1 MINALKTILCLSAIT
16 VAAQA
21 AAQVTLYEGESFAG
35 RTVTTNE
42 RIVNMERFGFNDR
55 ASSITVA
62 GERWEVCD
70 ETRMNGRC
78 SVLRPGRYP
87 SLAAMG
93 MDKRISSLRSVRND
107 ERIADNRYAPMPV
120 VASAT
125 FYEKEEFGGRS
136 FSTRASLANLES
148 SGFNNRASSLDIAG
162 ASWKVCEAAEYG
174 GRCVVLPPGRYPSL
188 SQMGMNN
195 RISSV
200 QELQAVAPV
209 PTPPP
214 PVAVAV
220 PASVTFFEREQFGG
234 RSFTTQERVG
244 NFERF
249 GFNDRASSAEV
260 VGTSWQ
266 VCDDVQYGGR
276 CVVLPPGRYP
286 SLSTMGLDNSIS
298 SVQDL
303 RVYGGGALVAY
314 DARVR
319 NNERLYE
326 VPVTSV
332 RAVVGTPEQ
341 RCWIEREQVP
351 QEQRRSSTNVPA
363 TIAGAVIGGILGHQ
377 VGDGRGRDLATIG
390 GVVGGG
396 LLGANVGR
404 GSGQPATQDVQRC
417 TNVQNQSPPA
427 LWDVTYTFAGQ
438 EHRIQMTM
446 DPGPTVIVNDRG
458 EPRARS

>member
-1 MINALKTILCLSAIT
+1 MNTSLKSILCLSAIT
-16 VAAQA
+16 IAAQA
-21 AAQVTLYEGESFAG
+21 AAQVTLYEGENFAG
-35 RTVTTNE
+35 RSFTTNE
-42 RIVNMERFGFNDR
+42 RVLNMDRFGFNDR
-55 ASSITVA
+55 ASSVSVA

-70 ETRMNGRC
+70 ETRLNGRC

-93 MDKRISSLRSVRND
+93 MDNRISSLRSVRND
-107 ERIADNRYAPMPV
+107 ERIADNRYAPLPV
-120 VASAT
+120 TASVT
-125 FYEKEEFGGRS
+125 FYEREGFGGRS
-136 FSTRASLANLES
+136 FITRESLANLEP
-148 SGFNNRASSLDIAG
+148 SGFNNRASSLEIVG

-188 SQMGMNN
+188 AEMGMNN
-195 RISSV
+195 RISSA
-200 QELQAVAPV
+200 QELLAVAPV
-209 PTPPP
+209 APPP
-214 PVAVAV
+214 AMPVA
-220 PASVTFFEREQFGG
+220 ASVTFFEREQFGG
-234 RSFTTQERVG
+234 RSFTTQERIG

-260 VGTSWQ
+260 FGTSWQ

-286 SLSTMGLDNSIS
+286 SLSTMGMNNSIS

-303 RVYGGGALVAY
+303 RVGGGPLVAY

-319 NNERLYE
+319 GNERLYE

-332 RAVVGTPEQ
+332 RAVVGPPEQ
-341 RCWIEREQVP
+341 RCWVEREQVP

-363 TIAGAVIGGILGHQ
+363 AIAGAVIGGILGHQ

-404 GSGQPATQDVQRC
+404 GSGQPATQDVQKC
-417 TNVQNQSPPA
+417 ANVQTQTPPA

-458 EPRARS
+458 EPRSRS

>member
-1 MINALKTILCLSAIT
+1 MITALKTILCLSAIT

-21 AAQVTLYEGESFAG
+21 AAQVTLYESESFAG
-35 RTVTTNE
+35 RNFTTNE
-42 RIVNMERFGFNDR
+42 RIVNMERLGFNDR

-87 SLAAMG
+87 SLTAMG
-93 MDKRISSLRSVRND
+93 MDNRISSLRPVRND
-107 ERIADNRYAPMPV
+107 ERISDNRYAPLPV
-120 VASAT
+120 TASVT
-125 FYEKEEFGGRS
+125 FYEKEGFSGRS
-136 FSTRASLANLES
+136 FSTRESLANLEP
-148 SGFNNRASSLDIAG
+148 SGFNNRVSSLDIVG

-174 GRCVVLPPGRYPSL
+174 GRCLVLPPGRYPSL
-188 SQMGMNN
+188 GEMGMNN

-200 QELQAVAPV
+200 LELQAVAPV
-209 PTPPP
+209 APLP
-214 PVAVAV
+214 PVPVA
-220 PASVTFFEREQFGG
+220 ASVTFFEREQFGG
-234 RSFTTQERVG
+234 RSFTTRERIG

-260 VGTSWQ
+260 VGASWQ

-276 CVVLPPGRYP
+276 CVILPPGRYP
-286 SLSTMGLDNSIS
+286 SLSTMGLNNSIS
-298 SVQDL
+298 SAQDF
-303 RVYGGGALVAY
+303 RTGAAVPLVAY

-319 NNERLYE
+319 NNERLFE

-332 RAVVGTPEQ
+332 RAVVGPPEQ
-341 RCWIEREQVP
+341 RCWIEREQIP

-363 TIAGAVIGGILGHQ
+363 AIAGAVIGGILGHQ
-377 VGDGRGRDLATIG
+377 VGDGRGRDLATVG

-438 EHRIQMTM
+438 EHRVQMTM
-446 DPGPTVIVNDRG
+446 DPGPTVIVNERG

>member
-1 MINALKTILCLSAIT
+1 MNTSLKTILCLSAIT
-16 VAAQA
+16 IAAQA
-21 AAQVTLYEGESFAG
+21 AAQVTLYEGENFGG
-35 RTVTTNE
+35 RSVTTNE
-42 RIVNMERFGFNDR
+42 RVLNMDRFGFNDR
-55 ASSITVA
+55 ASSISVA

-70 ETRMNGRC
+70 ETRLNGRC

-93 MDKRISSLRSVRND
+93 MDNRISSLRSVRND
-107 ERIADNRYAPMPV
+107 ERIADNRYAPAPIA
-120 VASAT
+120 ASVT
-125 FYEKEEFGGRS
+125 FYEKEDFSGRS
-136 FSTRASLANLES
+136 FSTVDSLPSLER
-148 SGFNNRASSLDIAG
+148 SGFDNRASSLDVVG
-162 ASWKVCEAAEYG
+162 ASWKVCESVQYG

-188 SQMGMNN
+188 AQMGMNN

-209 PTPPP
+209 PPPP
-214 PVAVAV
+214 PTPVA
-220 PASVTFFEREQFGG
+220 ASVTFFEREQFGG

-260 VGTSWQ
+260 VGASWQ

-286 SLSTMGLDNSIS
+286 SLSTMGLNNSIS

-303 RVYGGGALVAY
+303 RVSGGGPLVAY

-319 NNERLYE
+319 GNERLYE

-332 RAVVGTPEQ
+332 RAVVGPPEQ
-341 RCWIEREQVP
+341 RCWVEREQVP

-363 TIAGAVIGGILGHQ
+363 AIAGAVIGGILGHQ
-377 VGDGRGRDLATIG
+377 VGDGRGKDLATIG

-396 LLGANVGR
+396 LLGASVGR
-404 GSGQPATQDVQRC
+404 GSAQPAMHDVQKC
-417 TNVQNQSPPA
+417 TNVQTQTPPA

>member
-1 MINALKTILCLSAIT
+1 MITALKTILCLSAIT

-21 AAQVTLYEGESFAG
+21 AAQVTLYESESFAG
-35 RTVTTNE
+35 RNFTTNE
-42 RIVNMERFGFNDR
+42 RIVNMERLGFNDR

-87 SLAAMG
+87 SLTAMG
-93 MDKRISSLRSVRND
+93 MDNRISSLRPVRND
-107 ERIADNRYAPMPV
+107 ERISDNRYAPLPV
-120 VASAT
+120 TASVT
-125 FYEKEEFGGRS
+125 FYEKEGFSGRS
-136 FSTRASLANLES
+136 FSTRESLANLEP
-148 SGFNNRASSLDIAG
+148 SGFNNRVSSLDVAG
-162 ASWKVCEAAEYG
+162 ASWKVCESAEYG
-174 GRCVVLPPGRYPSL
+174 GRCLVLPPGRYPSL
-188 SQMGMNN
+188 AEMGMNN

-209 PTPPP
+209 APLPPA
-214 PVAVAV
+214 PVA
-220 PASVTFFEREQFGG
+220 ASVTFFEREQFVG
-234 RSFTTQERVG
+234 RSFKTQERIG

-260 VGTSWQ
+260 VGASWQ

-276 CVVLPPGRYP
+276 CVILPPGRYP
-286 SLSTMGLDNSIS
+286 SLSTMGLNNSIS
-298 SVQDL
+298 SAQDL
-303 RVYGGGALVAY
+303 RTGGAGPLVAY
-314 DARVR
+314 DARHR
-319 NNERLYE
+319 NNERLFE

-332 RAVVGTPEQ
+332 RAVVGPPEQ
-341 RCWIEREQVP
+341 RCWVEREQIP

-363 TIAGAVIGGILGHQ
+363 AIAGAVIGGILGHQ

-438 EHRIQMTM
+438 EHRVQMTM
-446 DPGPTVIVNDRG
+446 DPGPTVIVNERG
-458 EPRARS
+458 EPRAKS

>member
-1 MINALKTILCLSAIT
+1 MIKALKTILCLSAIT

-21 AAQVTLYEGESFAG
+21 AAQVTVYESESFAG
-35 RTVTTNE
+35 RAFTTNE
-42 RIVNMERFGFNDR
+42 RIVNMERIGFNDR

-87 SLAAMG
+87 SLTAMG
-93 MDKRISSLRSVRND
+93 MDNRISSLRPVRND
-107 ERIADNRYAPMPV
+107 ERISDNRYAPLPV
-120 VASAT
+120 TASVT
-125 FYEKEEFGGRS
+125 FYEKEGFSGRS
-136 FSTRASLANLES
+136 FSTRESLANLEP
-148 SGFNNRASSLDIAG
+148 SGFNNRVSSLDIVG

-174 GRCVVLPPGRYPSL
+174 GRCLVLPPGRYPSL
-188 SQMGMNN
+188 AEMGMNN

-209 PTPPP
+209 APLP
-214 PVAVAV
+214 PVPVA
-220 PASVTFFEREQFGG
+220 ASVTFFEREQFGG
-234 RSFTTQERVG
+234 RSFTTRERIG

-260 VGTSWQ
+260 VGASWQ

-276 CVVLPPGRYP
+276 CVILPPGRYP
-286 SLSTMGLDNSIS
+286 SLSTMGLNNSIS
-298 SVQDL
+298 SAQDF
-303 RVYGGGALVAY
+303 RTGGAGPLVAY

-319 NNERLYE
+319 NNERLFE

-332 RAVVGTPEQ
+332 RAVVGPPEQ
-341 RCWIEREQVP
+341 RCWIEREQIP

-363 TIAGAVIGGILGHQ
+363 AIAGAVIGGILGHQ

-404 GSGQPATQDVQRC
+404 GSGQPTTQDVQRC
-417 TNVQNQSPPA
+417 TNVQNQTAPA

-458 EPRARS
+458 EPRSRS